1 MIFNYF
7 NMSSLKLFCEL
18 NNIKFRVRE
27 TPFVAIDEIEFDDL
41 SNNRHLYFDIDV
53 SKFCCDEEVEY
64 YLINSLK
71 KKFALNNRVTIKR
84 DSLDSLLYAKHY
96 LEEKEKKTMPPKS
109 FYEIFP
115 ETLYIKPSFTIPKI
129 KKVIFNDPVTV
140 VIWESGAKT
149 IVKAENEAFD
159 PEKGLAM
166 AICKKALGTNKS
178 GSNYYDIFKKWL
190 PKEE

>member
-1 MIFNYF
+1 M
-7 NMSSLKLFCEL
+7 LF
-18 NNIKFRVRE
+18 KYY
-27 TPFVAIDEIEFDDL
+27 
-41 SNNRHLYFDIDV
+41 SN
-53 SKFCCDEEVEY
+53 C
-64 YLINSLK
+64 
-71 KKFALNNRVTIKR
+71 VTSKR
-84 DSLDSLLYAKHY
+84 DSLDALLYAKHY
-96 LEEKEKKTMPPKS
+96 LEEKEKKTMPPKN

-149 IVKAENEAFD
+149 IVRAENEAFD